1 MAKVLHILNG
11 DSLSEGIAPLNLTGD
26 VLVWR
31 EMLCAGPVSAEV
43 GSDRFYSAR
52 SSFLNE
58 FYDVSES
65 RYLEAFIKPLR
76 DLGPLDRYT
85 EINLWFEYD
94 LFCHM
99 NLLGAL
105 AWISQHAFKGKIFH
119 ICSGRIKGETK
130 LLGLSELSE
139 SQLRSHFEKRKLLS
153 PTDLDIANDIWIDYT
168 ANDPSALL
176 PKITR
181 KSSFDYLSNCLKSHI
196 KRFPSV
202 ETGLNV
208 METHVL
214 KLIDTHAIKSE
225 HQLCGYVLSQ
235 QGYYGYGDTQ
245 VLRIISFLRPYF
257 GVVDDQLK
265 LNELGQQLLRKETNV
280 LEALLSDYTFGGAH
294 KYGWLYD
301 AETNQL
307 IKRT

>member
-11 DSLSEGIAPLNLTGD
+11 DSLAEAAQPLELTGEF
-26 VLVWR
+26 LVWR
-31 EMLCAGPVSAEV
+31 EMLCAGPVTAEV
-43 GSDRFYSAR
+43 GSNRFYEAR
-52 SSFLNE
+52 SSFLNQ
-58 FYDVSES
+58 FYQVSKT
-65 RYLEAFIKPLR
+65 RYMEAFMEPLR
-76 DLGPLDRYT
+76 DLGSLDAYT

-99 NLLGAL
+99 NLLGSL

-119 ICSGRIKGETK
+119 ICSGRVKGASK

-139 SQLRSHFEKRKLLS
+139 AELRQHYNQKKQLTA
-153 PTDLDIANDIWIDYT
+153 TDLELANDLWIDYT
-168 ANDPSALL
+168 SDDPRTIL

-196 KRFPSV
+196 KRFPSM
-202 ETGLNV
+202 ETGLNE
-208 METHVL
+208 MEAHVL
-214 KLIDTHAIKSE
+214 KLIDTHTIKTE

-245 VLRIISFLRPYF
+245 VLRIIRLMKPYF
-257 GVVDDQLK
+257 DEVDHQLS
-265 LNELGQQLLRKETNV
+265 LNDVGKKLLRKEINV
-280 LEALLSDYTFGGAH
+280 LEELASDYTYGGAQR
-294 KYGWLYD
+294 YDWLYD
-301 AETNQL
+301 AKTNQL